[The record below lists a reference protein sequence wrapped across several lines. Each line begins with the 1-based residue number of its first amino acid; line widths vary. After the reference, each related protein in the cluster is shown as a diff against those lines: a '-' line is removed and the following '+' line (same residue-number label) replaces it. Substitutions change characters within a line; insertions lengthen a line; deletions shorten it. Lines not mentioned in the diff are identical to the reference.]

1 MSGAVSLLKES
12 GHFGLTAVW
21 FPLVL
26 WTLFA
31 LIVWGGLKLFN
42 KAGVLYHYH
51 LRVALML
58 GLPFSLIISGMAK
71 YAIRVY
77 GQSQA
82 AATTSFIMVQN
93 PVAVSAEPSTPGM
106 LMILKDPYVWLGLLT
121 LSFAVIAV
129 FKLIKLTGSFRL
141 LGKQFLHRSTFSI
154 RELKKLDGEN
164 KKLARGLTR
173 EPMITL
179 SDETGIPFTF
189 GWKRPVIVIP
199 SFLKER
205 DDKLNLA
212 IRHELMHIKRADYV
226 LNSLVML
233 VKSLFWFHPLVHR
246 FSSDINEYCEL
257 SCDRE
262 VLADR
267 EISRK
272 EYAQL
277 LFDLAPNS
285 ISCEQPVINMS
296 VNQSSLKKRIAMMT
310 HPTQNHPIR
319 MSILLSL
326 SLIVMIVGV
335 ISCSDVQDNGI
346 TNSDVA
352 RVQQNLDNG
361 NTSDQPLYVIN
372 GEVMDLNQSRK
383 TIARIK
389 SKYIKSINVLKGKT
403 AMEKYGDKGANGVV
417 EMKLINKKKAFSD
430 LKDEP
435 TDIINQSKN
444 KKPVFVVVENMPRLI
459 GGLKSIQQKI
469 KYPEMARKAGIE
481 GRVYVQFIVGTDG
494 KVENPQVIKGIGGGC
509 DKEALRVVK
518 QAKFK
523 PGVQRGKPVPVQFS
537 LPIVFKL
544 DHGTEGEKSSVK
556 TENPEMVDKKFVVRA
571 NFDNKKGTVT
581 GTVYNNNKRPLAGA
595 NIVVKGTSI
604 GTVTNENGK
613 FSLNNIPDEKRKLVV
628 SYVGYKTQTL
638 TVVGYN

>member
-1 MSGAVSLLKES
+1 MK
-12 GHFGLTAVW
+12 
-21 FPLVL
+21 
-26 WTLFA
+26 
-31 LIVWGGLKLFN
+31 N
-42 KAGVLYHYH
+42 
-51 LRVALML
+51 
-58 GLPFSLIISGMAK
+58 
-71 YAIRVY
+71 
-77 GQSQA
+77 
-82 AATTSFIMVQN
+82 
-93 PVAVSAEPSTPGM
+93 
-106 LMILKDPYVWLGLLT
+106 
-121 LSFAVIAV
+121 
-129 FKLIKLTGSFRL
+129 
-141 LGKQFLHRSTFSI
+141 
-154 RELKKLDGEN
+154 LDGEN
-164 KKLARGLTR
+164 KKLARRLTR
-173 EPMITL
+173 EPMITF
-179 SDETGIPFTF
+179 SEETGIPFTF

-199 SFLKER
+199 SFLKDR
-205 DDKLNLA
+205 YDKLNLA

-226 LNSLVML
+226 LNSLVIL

-285 ISCEQPVINMS
+285 ISCKQPVINMS

-310 HPTQNHPIR
+310 HPTHNHPVR
-319 MSILLSL
+319 TSILLSL
-326 SLIVMIVGV
+326 SLIVVIAGV

-352 RVQQNLDNG
+352 RVQQNLDKG
-361 NTSDQPLYVIN
+361 NTSDQLLYVIN
-372 GEVMDLNQSRK
+372 GEVMDLDKSRT

-389 SKYIKSINVLKGKT
+389 SKYIKSIAVLKGKM
-403 AMEKYGDKGANGVV
+403 AVKKYGDKGANGVI

-435 TDIINQSKN
+435 TDMINRSKD
-444 KKPVFVVVENMPRLI
+444 KKPVFVVVENPPKLI

-518 QAKFK
+518 QAKFEAGK
-523 PGVQRGKPVPVQFS
+523 QRGKPVPVQYS

-544 DHGTEGEKSSVK
+544 NHDAAGETSSVN
-556 TENPEMVDKKFVVRA
+556 TENPEMVDKKFVVKA

-581 GTVYNNNKRPLAGA
+581 GTVYNDNKQPLAGA

-604 GTVTNENGK
+604 GTVTNEEGK
-613 FSLNNIPDEKRKLVV
+613 FMLNNIPDEKQKLVV
-628 SYVGYKTQTL
+628 SYVGYKSQVL